1 LAYARAFGLAFAS
14 YTFGARVSAQSRKV
28 IV

>member
-14 YTFGARVSAQSRKV
+14 YTFRGRVSAPLRV
-28 IV
+28 